1 MPSEILRS
9 QLSSLSEGIQSTIQ
23 MIKSEDLAKEESQVR
38 HTLVNQYQKQERKE
52 HGLLLN
58 RKLIIEARKERIENI
73 KNAQVGEKFHCL
85 WFVIALL

>member
-52 HGLLLN
+52 HGFLLN

-73 KNAQVGEKFHCL
+73 KNAQVCNLNPF
-85 WFVIALL
+85 